1 MARGWVVKY
10 IDDTII
16 TEWEFQKP
24 FSQLPNQNN
33 IKAVA
38 MVWENRHWV
47 IPDKKH
53 YFAQKSESVICGVGR
68 GFLGGPQIESR
79 SIGYWDPE
87 LNSRVKYTVNEHTG
101 EMSGPSEDRR

>member
-10 IDDTII
+10 NDGNVV

-24 FSQLPNQNN
+24 FSQLPNQND

-38 MVWENRHWV
+38 IVWENRHWV

-53 YFAQKSESVICGVGR
+53 YFAQKSESILCGAGCGV
-68 GFLGGPQIESR
+68 LGGRQVESR
-79 SIGYWDPE
+79 SIGYWDFA
-87 LNSRVKYTVNEHTG
+87 LNTRVKYTVNERTG

>member
-1 MARGWVVKY
+1 MPRGWVVKY
-10 IDDTII
+10 TDDSVI

-24 FSQLPNQNN
+24 FSQLPSQND

-38 MVWENRHWV
+38 IVWENRHWV

-53 YFAQKSESVICGVGR
+53 YFAQKSESIICGVGG

-79 SIGYWDPE
+79 SIGYWDSE
-87 LNSRVKYTVNEHTG
+87 LNTRVKYTVDEHTG
-101 EMSGPSEDRR
+101 EMRGPYEDRR